1 MKFNEEESKME
12 NSENKFENLKYLLGN
27 LGIDI
32 LIAVEKGA
40 SNFETIEI
48 ISGVP
53 KACIKGRMP
62 VLIDLELV
70 KTSPQGYTLTEI
82 GVEFAQKMKKKP

>member
-1 MKFNEEESKME
+1 ME

-53 KACIKGRMP
+53 IACIKGRIP
-62 VLIDLELV
+62 VLIDLDLV
-70 KTSPQGYTLTEI
+70 KNSPHGYILTET
-82 GVEFAQKMKKKP
+82 GVEFAKKMKKKS

>member
-1 MKFNEEESKME
+1 ME

-53 KACIKGRMP
+53 IACIKGRIP
-62 VLIDLELV
+62 VLIDLDLV
-70 KTSPQGYTLTEI
+70 KISPQGYILTETGI
-82 GVEFAQKMKKKP
+82 DFAQKMKKKS

>member
-1 MKFNEEESKME
+1 ME

-53 KACIKGRMP
+53 IACIKGRIP
-62 VLIDLELV
+62 VLIDLDLV
-70 KTSPQGYTLTEI
+70 KISSQGYILTEK
-82 GVEFAQKMKKKP
+82 GREFAQKMKKKS